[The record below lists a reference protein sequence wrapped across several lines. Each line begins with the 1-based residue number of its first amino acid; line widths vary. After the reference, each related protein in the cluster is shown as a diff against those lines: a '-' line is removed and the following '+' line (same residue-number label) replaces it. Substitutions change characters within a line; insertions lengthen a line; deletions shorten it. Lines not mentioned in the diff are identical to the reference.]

1 MNYFAFIP
9 LLAFGLVA
17 CEGPPGP
24 MGPPGPQ
31 GEQGP
36 PGPQG
41 EGEQGPEGPQ
51 GPQGPEGPQGEQGPQ
66 GPQDEQGPAASP
78 AQSDSTVLVA
88 FYDATGGQS
97 WKDNTNWVSE
107 VPISEWYGVTTNP
120 GGRYVTR
127 LDLPENGLWGT
138 IPPELGNL
146 PYLEFLNLRSNELRG
161 EVPAELANL
170 GNLETLGLENN
181 KLQGEVPSGLGK
193 LGNLLALA
201 LGNNK
206 LQGEIPAV
214 LGSLENLEYLSLNNN
229 RLEGVVPSE
238 LGNLE
243 NLQFLF
249 LDGNNQLNG
258 CLPEGASVSYCTSPG
273 NQRFRW
279 DEETIV
285 VSWEPVERATHYNI
299 YWDDFFT
306 SCHLEQSG
314 KPSWCEELATQ
325 VSETT
330 YVHTDA
336 PEPGIFDINY
346 WVTACNSDGCSR
358 IDTEN
363 PARSSAQ

>member
-1 MNYFAFIP
+1 MKYFAIFS

-17 CEGPPGP
+17 CEGPQGP

-41 EGEQGPEGPQ
+41 DGEQGPEGPQ
-51 GPQGPEGPQGEQGPQ
+51 GPQGEQGPQ
-66 GPQDEQGPAASP
+66 GPQDEQGPVASP
-78 AQSDSTVLVA
+78 ALSDSTVLVA

-97 WKDNTNWVSE
+97 WKDNTNWLSE

-127 LDLPENGLWGT
+127 LDLAENGLWGT

-146 PYLEFLNLRSNELRG
+146 AYLEFLNLHSNELRG

-170 GNLETLGLENN
+170 GSLEILGLENN
-181 KLQGEVPSGLGK
+181 KLQGEVPSGLGE
-193 LGNLLALA
+193 LANLLALA

-214 LGSLENLEYLSLNNN
+214 LGNLENLEYLSLKDN

-306 SCHLEQSG
+306 SCQLEQSG

>member
-1 MNYFAFIP
+1 MNYFTFIP

-36 PGPQG
+36 PGSQGPEGPQG
-41 EGEQGPEGPQ
+41 EGEQGPPGSQVET
-51 GPQGPEGPQGEQGPQ
+51 GEQV
-66 GPQDEQGPAASP
+66 EQGPAASP
-78 AQSDSTVLVA
+78 ALSDSTVLIA
-88 FYDATGGQS
+88 FYEATGGQS
-97 WKDNTNWVSE
+97 WNDNTNWLSE
-107 VPISEWYGVTTNP
+107 APISEWYGVTTNP

-127 LDLPENGLWGT
+127 LDLSENELWGT

-146 PYLEFLNLRSNELRG
+146 PYLEFLSLHGNELRG
-161 EVPAELANL
+161 EIPAELVNL
-170 GNLETLGLENN
+170 GNLEILGLENN

-193 LGNLLALA
+193 LDNLLALA

-206 LQGEIPAV
+206 LQGEIPAE
-214 LGSLENLEYLSLNNN
+214 LGNLDNLEYLSLKDN

-336 PEPGIFDINY
+336 PEPGLFDINY
-346 WVTACNSDGCSR
+346 WVTACNSDGCSK

-363 PARSSAQ
+363 PARSP